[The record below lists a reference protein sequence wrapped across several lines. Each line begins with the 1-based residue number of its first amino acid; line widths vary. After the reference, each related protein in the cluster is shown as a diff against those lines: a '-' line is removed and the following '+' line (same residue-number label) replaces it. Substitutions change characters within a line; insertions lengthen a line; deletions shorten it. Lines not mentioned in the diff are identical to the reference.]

1 MCFGSVF
8 QPRAA
13 RLHGQFQKGGTV
25 RMVEG
30 YRILF
35 HRYPFLKNRQRKTI
49 TGFCVSPFP
58 LHCPSGQWSCL
69 CPFGHWICC
78 DHPDTGPTNAVC
90 KMTFRQG
97 MGETVLVCAGREGF
111 MRRKIFTLRKIFCAK
126 KARRPLQNRPRYA
139 MINGLGYDAEAVL
152 RLILQIN

>member
-1 MCFGSVF
+1 
-8 QPRAA
+8 
-13 RLHGQFQKGGTV
+13 
-25 RMVEG
+25 MVEG

-49 TGFCVSPFP
+49 TGFVRFALSDPVSIWTPDQP
-58 LHCPSGQWSCL
+58 GPSDTD
-69 CPFGHWICC
+69 CC
-78 DHPDTGPTNAVC
+78 DHPDTDPTNAVC

-111 MRRKIFTLRKIFCAK
+111 MRRKIFPLRKIFCAK

>member
-1 MCFGSVF
+1 
-8 QPRAA
+8 
-13 RLHGQFQKGGTV
+13 
-25 RMVEG
+25 MVEG

-49 TGFCVSPFP
+49 TGFVCFALSAP
-58 LHCPSGQWSCL
+58 LSVRTMELPVPIRTQ
-69 CPFGHWICC
+69 
-78 DHPDTGPTNAVC
+78 TPTNAVC

-111 MRRKIFTLRKIFCAK
+111 MRRKIFPLRKIFCAK

>member
-1 MCFGSVF
+1 
-8 QPRAA
+8 
-13 RLHGQFQKGGTV
+13 
-25 RMVEG
+25 MVEG

-49 TGFCVSPFP
+49 TGFVRFALSDPVSIWT
-58 LHCPSGQWSCL
+58 LDLLCPSG
-69 CPFGHWICC
+69 HRHCC
-78 DHPDTGPTNAVC
+78 DHPDTDPTNAVC

-111 MRRKIFTLRKIFCAK
+111 MRRKIFPLHKIFCAK